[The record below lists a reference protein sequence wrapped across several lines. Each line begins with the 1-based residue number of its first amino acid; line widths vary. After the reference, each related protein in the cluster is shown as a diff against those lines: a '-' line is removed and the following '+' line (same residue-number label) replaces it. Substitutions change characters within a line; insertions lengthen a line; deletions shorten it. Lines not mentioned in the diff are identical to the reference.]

1 MKPTFLI
8 SAALVAAAA
17 AGCSHGEAPKGPAG
31 SPVAVSV
38 AAAAERDL
46 VTSFEA
52 GGVVR
57 AQRVAVIVSRIM
69 ADVRAVPVKAGDR
82 VRAGQ
87 TLVLL
92 DGRELQAH
100 RTRASASQTAV
111 TQSTA
116 LAEADRQ
123 AAEAGL
129 ALARLTHQ
137 RMADLKAKNSA
148 TQGELDEAVA
158 TLRGAEARMRVAEA
172 RVAEARASIASAT
185 AGASAADV
193 AASYATLTAPFD
205 GVVTEKSVDPG
216 NMASP
221 GQPLVTVEDDRSF
234 RLEVRLDASRAALV
248 HVGDEV
254 RVRLDGAAADA
265 TGLVAEVERAVDP
278 GSHDFLV
285 KVDLAS
291 GTPLRSGMYGRA
303 AFRGA
308 TRQGLAVPEAAVVR
322 RGQLSSVF
330 VVDADNHARLR
341 LVNASEPADGHVEIR
356 AGLRSG
362 ERVVLSPPP
371 ALVDGSP
378 VTVGPA
384 APGSGR

>member
-1 MKPTFLI
+1 MKSTMLF
-8 SAALVAAAA
+8 SAVLLTAAA
-17 AGCSHGEAPKGPAG
+17 AGCSHGESPKAPAG
-31 SPVAVSV
+31 PPVAVSV
-38 AAAAERDL
+38 AAAAEQEL
-46 VTSFEA
+46 VTPFEA
-52 GGVVR
+52 GGVIR

-69 ADVRAVPVKAGDR
+69 ADVRAVPVNAGDR

-87 TLVLL
+87 ALVLL

-100 RTRASASQTAV
+100 RAQASASQTAV

-158 TLRGAEARMRVAEA
+158 TLRGAEARMKVADA
-172 RVAEARASIASAT
+172 RVAEARASIESAA
-185 AGASAADV
+185 AGATAADV

-221 GQPLVTVEDDRSF
+221 GQPLVTVEDDRVF
-234 RLEVRLDASRAALV
+234 RLEVRLDESRAAFA
-248 HVGDEV
+248 HVGDQV
-254 RVRLDGAAADA
+254 GVRLDGGAADA
-265 TGLVAEVERAVDP
+265 MGRIVEVQRMLDT

-285 KVDLAS
+285 KIDVPS
-291 GTPLRSGMYGRA
+291 GSSMRSGMYGRA
-303 AFRGA
+303 VFRGPS
-308 TRQGLAVPEAAVVR
+308 RRGLAVPESAVLR
-322 RGQLSSVF
+322 RGQLVSVF
-330 VVDADNHARLR
+330 VVGADNHARLR
-341 LVNASEPADGHVEIR
+341 LVNASEAAGGSVEIR
-356 AGLRSG
+356 AGVQAG